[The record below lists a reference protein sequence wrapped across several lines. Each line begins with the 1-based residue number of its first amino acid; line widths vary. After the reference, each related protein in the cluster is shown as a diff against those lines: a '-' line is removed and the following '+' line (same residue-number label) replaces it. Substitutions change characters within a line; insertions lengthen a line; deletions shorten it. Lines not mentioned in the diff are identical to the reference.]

1 MPHPEA
7 TPEAFVPLIRTVTP
21 LDRKAR
27 RRMKMD
33 SKSVLSASTRS
44 SPAVNVFQEAEK
56 IVRAREKTMIPKRL
70 LPPVESTSEV
80 TSLSVILRREPLPT
94 LSSFR
99 QQNLDI
105 FQVRGFIIVSV

>member
-1 MPHPEA
+1 MPHAKA
-7 TPEAFVPLIRTVTP
+7 TPEMAFVPLIRTVAP

-27 RRMKMD
+27 RRVKLE
-33 SKSVLSASTRS
+33 SQSVLSVRS

-56 IVRAREKTMIPKRL
+56 IVRAREKPIIAKEL
-70 LPPVESTSEV
+70 LPPVESTGEV
-80 TSLSVILRREPLPT
+80 ISPSVILRRKPVPT

-99 QQNLDI
+99 HQNLDI